1 MTLKLSFTLR
11 RFCSNLATKKNFNEL
26 NKDLQKIAEWVHQSK
41 MSFDPDLNKQDQ
53 EVIFSRKND

>member
-26 NKDLQKIAEWVHQSK
+26 NKDLQKIAEWAHQSK

-53 EVIFSRKND
+53 EVIF